1 MCAES
6 RGFHTTIVLISC
18 HYSPQALR
26 QEKPHITEHTRR
38 FWATP
43 LTSFFITRVR
53 KILTPRVELELIKNL
68 IRSHKEKPP
77 PPARLTRFAART
89 ESVEM
94 EKSSFDTHTC
104 ARMILYLAPGPN
116 WCEMIRRYRSN
127 AINSPSAYRTRRIAA
142 AKTNAKTL
150 KAVLYLYIYIALR
163 IHHA

>member
-1 MCAES
+1 MCSERIPHDHSSDLLSLLTAS
-6 RGFHTTIVLISC
+6 TTARKAPYHRAHKTVLGHSINFVFYHAS
-18 HYSPQALR
+18 Q
-26 QEKPHITEHTRR
+26 
-38 FWATP
+38 
-43 LTSFFITRVR
+43 
-53 KILTPRVELELIKNL
+53 KILTPREELELIKNL